1 MDFQKSFSYP
11 FEDKDWL
18 RKSLIGAVVAA
29 VPIVNFAWGGY
40 MIDLLKN
47 IMRGDPMPLPE
58 WGDFGDKFTRGLFVF
73 IASMAYAIPALVLA
87 CIPLALFVIP
97 ASSQGGDLQDTM
109 LGVLTG
115 VGGLFACLIA
125 LYSLLLSFIFP
136 AIYIHYARIGTFG
149 SFFEFGNIFKI
160 VRADLGKYLTAWV
173 LSIVAGFV
181 VGLVIGLVG
190 MVLGF
195 IPCIGWVAAWVLGA
209 LAGVYIFFVYAHL
222 FGQYAIEANV

>member
-11 FEDKDWL
+11 FEDKSWL
-18 RKSLIGAVVAA
+18 NKTLIGALVAA
-29 VPIVNFAWGGY
+29 VPIINFAWGGY
-40 MIDLLKN
+40 LIDLLKN
-47 IMRGDPMPLPE
+47 IMRGDPMPLPD
-58 WGDFGDKFTRGLFVF
+58 WSDFGDKFTRGLFVF

-87 CIPLALFVIP
+87 CIPLALFFIP

-115 VGGLFACLIA
+115 VGGLFGCLIA
-125 LYSLLLSFIFP
+125 LYSLVLSFIFP

-149 SFFEFGNIFKI
+149 AFFEFGNIFKI

-173 LSIVAGFV
+173 LSLVAGIV
-181 VGLVIGLVG
+181 VGLVIGLAG
-190 MVLGF
+190 AVLGF
-195 IPCIGWVAAWVLGA
+195 IPCIGWIAAWVLGA

-222 FGQYAIEANV
+222 FGQYAVEANA